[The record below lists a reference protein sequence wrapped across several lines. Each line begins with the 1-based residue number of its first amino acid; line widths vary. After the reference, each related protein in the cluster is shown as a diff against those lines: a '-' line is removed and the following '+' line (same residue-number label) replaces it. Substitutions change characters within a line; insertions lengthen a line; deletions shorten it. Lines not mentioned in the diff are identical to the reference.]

1 MHGISDPI
9 DQAILDDW
17 QRDFPVEPRPFDRIA
32 TALGIS
38 TGDVLA
44 KLRKFSETGRVT
56 RVGATCA
63 PNTVAASTLAA
74 VAAPDYR
81 IDEVAQIIG
90 QFPGVNHS
98 YLRENDWNLWF
109 VVTGP
114 DRAHVD
120 ATLAGIE
127 AASGLRV
134 LDLRL
139 VRPFNVD
146 LGFALRGETTLSLRS
161 NPADVSVFEATD
173 RPILQALTNGLPL
186 TEHPYRDLAR
196 ELGLDEDHLL
206 TRIRALTHARI
217 ISRLG
222 VIVRHRALGWRANAM
237 VVWDMDSDAITH
249 AGPLLAAQPGITLC
263 YERVPV
269 PGHWPYRL
277 YSMIHARTR
286 IDAMAVLD
294 RVCALPEFAGIPHLP
309 LFSVRCFKQMGALVA
324 APEKVAT

>member
-1 MHGISDPI
+1 MHGIDDPI
-9 DQAILDDW
+9 DQALLDDW
-17 QRDFPVEPRPFDRIA
+17 QRDFPIIPRPFDSIGD
-32 TALGIS
+32 ALGIPAS
-38 TGDVLA
+38 AVIA
-44 KLRKFSETGRVT
+44 KLHKFCATGRVT

-63 PNTVAASTLAA
+63 PNTVSASTLAA
-74 VAAPDYR
+74 IAAPDHR
-81 IDEVAQIIG
+81 IEEVARIIG

-120 ATLAGIE
+120 ATLRGIE
-127 AASGLRV
+127 AESGLRV

-146 LGFALRGETTLSLRS
+146 LGFALRGKKSLPLRTTPI
-161 NPADVSVFEATD
+161 NASVFDDPD

-186 TEHPYRDLAR
+186 TDRPFADLAGQ
-196 ELGLDEDHLL
+196 LAMTEDHLIDRIKVL
-206 TRIRALTHARI
+206 TDARI

-237 VVWDMDSDAITH
+237 VVWDMDHEAITH

-263 YERVPV
+263 YERTPV
-269 PGHWPYRL
+269 EGAWPYRL
-277 YSMIHARTR
+277 YSMIHARSR
-286 IDAMAVLD
+286 AEALAVLD
-294 RVCALPEFAGIPHLP
+294 RICTLPTFDGVPHVP
-309 LFSVRCFKQMGALVA
+309 LFSVRCFKQMGAMVA
-324 APEKVAT
+324 APERDVA